1 MGNQQITF
9 GGIKLMALRW
19 DRGPNPFRGRLE
31 VMIGYEPLRILFFPC
46 TERSAYFLDCDAIC
60 SGGHQTVLNRLR
72 ILQHPLPQRGTV
84 HIFSQSDMRRY
95 SDKDH
100 TVSSGQSHEG
110 DDSQDTLPIRDHGP
124 GLSKTLCQL
133 R

>member
-1 MGNQQITF
+1 
-9 GGIKLMALRW
+9 MALRW